1 MLEQVWR
8 EIKRGKRGGWLY
20 PVLALPDRIAF
31 PADGREI
38 SNARECTNT
47 SYIYY
52 LPIYT
57 CVCVCVRKCI
67 CKRNVNVTGEET
79 EPRDACR
86 ARRAPA

>member
-1 MLEQVWR
+1 MAV
-8 EIKRGKRGGWLY
+8 
-20 PVLALPDRIAF
+20 PTMLALPDRIAF

-57 CVCVCVRKCI
+57 RVCVCVY
-67 CKRNVNVTGEET
+67 VSVYVSVTLT
-79 EPRDACR
+79 LR
-86 ARRAPA
+86 ARRPNRAMRVGRGAHRHKRASEKGSLFLI